1 MSLHRDLESLPF
13 DQPTADQ
20 SPPLSTA
27 RPRRH
32 RHFPDPTTHIC
43 LFCLRFVNPAAS
55 RRGRTNRQRGGSWE
69 REFAELV
76 GGRRM
81 GQLNLPWDVECPGY
95 LRAQTK
101 QLDRWPSLAAV
112 IAMLDAIPVGAE
124 LRAVAL
130 KDTPGTGHKPR
141 RLLIVDASEY
151 ASWHGRAK

>member
-1 MSLHRDLESLPF
+1 MWRVPVSVPDLDEYG
-13 DQPTADQ
+13 
-20 SPPLSTA
+20 
-27 RPRRH
+27 
-32 RHFPDPTTHIC
+32 DPTGGFDKKWGC
-43 LFCLRFVNPAAS
+43 FCGTVRNAAVS
-55 RRGRTNRQRGGSWE
+55 RRSKNNRARGGSWE

-81 GQLNLPWDVECPGY
+81 GQLNLPWDVEVSGY

-130 KDTPGTGHKPR
+130 KDTPGTGHRPR